1 MESNGFR
8 QNRFYKAATFSMLLA
23 EERKSISCEIVQFQ
37 ILKLVSDSVIDQ
49 RNR

>member
-8 QNRFYKAATFSMLLA
+8 QNRFYKAATFSMLPA
-23 EERKSISCEIVQFQ
+23 KERKSCEIVQFQ